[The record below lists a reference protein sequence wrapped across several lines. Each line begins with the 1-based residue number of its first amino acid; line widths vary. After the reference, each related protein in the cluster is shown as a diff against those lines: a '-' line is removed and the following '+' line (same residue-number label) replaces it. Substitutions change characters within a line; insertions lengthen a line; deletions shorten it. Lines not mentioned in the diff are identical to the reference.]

1 MGWAAVL
8 LVFVVT
14 VASARASEPA
24 LSFMRGMWQGEGL
37 MLFLDT
43 EHMQANTSADK
54 PFQREPLVI
63 RNIADRMVVFD
74 IGARRYIGLFKGNEL
89 QLSGGEGDKVV
100 RLRRVARP

>member
-8 LVFVVT
+8 LGFVVT

-24 LSFMRGMWQGEGL
+24 LSFMRGMWRGEGL

-74 IGARRYIGLFKGNEL
+74 
-89 QLSGGEGDKVV
+89 
-100 RLRRVARP
+100 